1 MKNKQSDNSNTDV
14 DNSKTSQPK
23 SGGTDQAVNTPGAAI
38 SDQEL
43 YKSNS
48 VSQ

>member
-1 MKNKQSDNSNTDV
+1 MKNKQSSSINTESVND
-14 DNSKTSQPK
+14 KTSQPK
-23 SGGTDQAVNTPGAAI
+23 SGGTDQAVNTPGATI